1 MDRPIKQREIQFR
14 SFNPEENQALSAMR
28 MLADMDGI
36 VYLNMVHSQCLI
48 VHYDLY
54 HLTLAEIEQLLKGV
68 GFHLDNNLMAKL
80 KRALYGYTEETERAN
95 MGIDNSQLQTTRQVF
110 IRHYQ
115 NRPHGCRDQ
124 RPHHWRHYR

>member
-14 SFNPEENQALSAMR
+14 CFNPEENQALSAMQ
-28 MLADMDGI
+28 MLADVEGI
-36 VYLNMVHSQCLI
+36 VHLDMLHAQCL
-48 VHYDLY
+48 VVRYDLY
-54 HLTLAEIEQLLKGV
+54 QLTLAEIEQMLQGV
-68 GFHLDNNLMAKL
+68 GFHLDNNLLAKL

-95 MGIDNSQLQTTRQVF
+95 LGLDNSQLQTTRQVF